1 MFLREG
7 GIYMKKKIAAL
18 CAALCVMSL
27 AAGCGK
33 KEDVLDKNDPV
44 TITVWNYYNGAQLD
58 SFNELVEKFNS
69 TVGKEK
75 GIKVEAA
82 SQGSV
87 DDLQKNVMDSINGI
101 AGAEEMPNIFAA
113 YADTAYEIDQMGKLA
128 NLRDYFTEDELN
140 EYVSGYIE
148 EGCFNGSS
156 ELKIL
161 PIAKST
167 EVLFLNATD
176 WEKFSEASGAE
187 LSDLYTYEG
196 VTATAQKYYEW
207 TDSLTPEE
215 NDGKAFMGRDA
226 MANYFVIGFRQ
237 HGKEIFEVGNDG
249 SVKLNFDEDIVR
261 KLWDNYYVPYVKGY
275 FTLLGR
281 FGSDDVKT
289 GTTIAFIGSSSGA
302 SFFPKEVSLSD
313 TETYPIE
320 SVIIPCP
327 VFEGEEVSVQQ
338 GAGMAVTKASK
349 REELASAEFL
359 KWFTESEQNVEFSVE
374 SGYLPVKKAAND
386 EEVINQYIDQADD
399 TLKKTL
405 KAGIETVSTRE
416 LYTSSAFA
424 QGWDARQILT
434 YSLSDRAR
442 EDGQEIEESLASG
455 TSYEDAL
462 APYLT
467 DEYFENWYEETKA
480 ELEDCIK

>member
-1 MFLREG
+1 
-7 GIYMKKKIAAL
+7 MKKKIAAL

-27 AAGCGK
+27 VAGCGK

-113 YADTAYEIDQMGKLA
+113 YADTAYEIDQMGKLS

-327 VFEGEEVSVQQ
+327 VFEGEEEVSVQQ

-349 REELASAEFL
+349 REELASA
-359 KWFTESEQNVEFSVE
+359 
-374 SGYLPVKKAAND
+374 
-386 EEVINQYIDQADD
+386 
-399 TLKKTL
+399 
-405 KAGIETVSTRE
+405 
-416 LYTSSAFA
+416 
-424 QGWDARQILT
+424 
-434 YSLSDRAR
+434 
-442 EDGQEIEESLASG
+442 
-455 TSYEDAL
+455 
-462 APYLT
+462 
-467 DEYFENWYEETKA
+467 
-480 ELEDCIK
+480 

>member
-1 MFLREG
+1 
-7 GIYMKKKIAAL
+7 MKKKIAAL

-176 WEKFSEASGAE
+176 WEKFS
-187 LSDLYTYEG
+187 
-196 VTATAQKYYEW
+196 
-207 TDSLTPEE
+207 
-215 NDGKAFMGRDA
+215 
-226 MANYFVIGFRQ
+226 
-237 HGKEIFEVGNDG
+237 
-249 SVKLNFDEDIVR
+249 
-261 KLWDNYYVPYVKGY
+261 
-275 FTLLGR
+275 
-281 FGSDDVKT
+281 
-289 GTTIAFIGSSSGA
+289 
-302 SFFPKEVSLSD
+302 
-313 TETYPIE
+313 
-320 SVIIPCP
+320 
-327 VFEGEEVSVQQ
+327 
-338 GAGMAVTKASK
+338 
-349 REELASAEFL
+349 
-359 KWFTESEQNVEFSVE
+359 
-374 SGYLPVKKAAND
+374 
-386 EEVINQYIDQADD
+386 
-399 TLKKTL
+399 
-405 KAGIETVSTRE
+405 
-416 LYTSSAFA
+416 
-424 QGWDARQILT
+424 
-434 YSLSDRAR
+434 
-442 EDGQEIEESLASG
+442 
-455 TSYEDAL
+455 
-462 APYLT
+462 
-467 DEYFENWYEETKA
+467 
-480 ELEDCIK
+480 

>member
-1 MFLREG
+1 
-7 GIYMKKKIAAL
+7 MKKKIAAL

-327 VFEGEEVSVQQ
+327 VFEGEEEVSVQQ

-424 QGWDARQILT
+424 QGWDA
-434 YSLSDRAR
+434 
-442 EDGQEIEESLASG
+442 
-455 TSYEDAL
+455 L